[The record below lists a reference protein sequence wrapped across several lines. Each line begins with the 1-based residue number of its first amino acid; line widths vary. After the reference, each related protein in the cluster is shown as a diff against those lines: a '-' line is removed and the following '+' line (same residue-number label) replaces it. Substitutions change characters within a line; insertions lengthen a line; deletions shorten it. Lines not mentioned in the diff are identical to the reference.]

1 MKYYC
6 LFHLCTISRS
16 ERIGQST
23 VDEQT
28 RPQTD
33 KKYKES
39 TDENGGGGVESRP
52 KAASSV
58 WEWLLLPGP

>member
-1 MKYYC
+1 MNYYC
-6 LFHLCTISRS
+6 LFRLCTISRS

-33 KKYKES
+33 KKYNER
-39 TDENGGGGVESRP
+39 TDEKGGGEHRVGP
-52 KAASSV
+52 KPSSV